1 MSASFPIRP
10 LPFDPS
16 FEQVPEDEA
25 TTVIKLM
32 EVLHEIQQTTARD
45 YGYAVRSV
53 HAKCHGVLD
62 GEIEILEGLP
72 PELAHGLFAK
82 PGLYPVVMRLS
93 TNPGDILDDSV
104 STPRGLAI
112 KVSEVSGE
120 RLPGSEGRAT
130 QNFVMVN
137 APAFSAATPAKL
149 LANLSLLAKTTDRA
163 PRAKKALSAMLRG
176 VEHAIEAVGGESA
189 TLKSLGGHPPTH
201 ILGETFYTCVP
212 VLYGPYYAKLSLT
225 PVSPEIAALADAR
238 IALRD
243 HPDALREAVHAF
255 FARQGAEWEVRVQL
269 ATSAEAM
276 PIEDAS
282 VEWDED
288 TSPYLTVARIRAQ
301 PQDTW
306 AESRVT
312 AIDDCMSFNPWH
324 GLAAHRPLGGIMRVR
339 KHVYEASAD
348 FRERFNQC
356 PMRG

>member
-1 MSASFPIRP
+1 MSAAMPVRPI
-10 LPFDPS
+10 PFDPS
-16 FEQVPEDEA
+16 LEQVPEDEA

-32 EVLHEIQQTTARD
+32 EVLHEIQQTTAKD

-53 HAKCHGVLD
+53 HAKCHGVVDAEMEVLAD
-62 GEIEILEGLP
+62 LP
-72 PELAHGLFAK
+72 PELAQGLFAT
-82 PGLYPVVMRLS
+82 PGLHPVVMRLS
-93 TNPGDILDDSV
+93 TNPGDVLEDSV

-112 KVSEVSGE
+112 KISEVPGE
-120 RLPGSEGRAT
+120 RLPGSEGRST

-137 APAFSAATPAKL
+137 SPAFSAATPEKL

-176 VEHAIEAVGGESA
+176 VEQAIESVGGESA

-212 VLYGPYYAKLSLT
+212 ILYGPYYAKVSIV
-225 PVSPEIAALADAR
+225 PVSPEIAALEGTR

-243 HPDALREAVHAF
+243 QPDALREAVRAF

-269 ATSAEAM
+269 ATDANTM

-282 VEWDED
+282 VEWDEGV
-288 TSPYLTVARIRAQ
+288 SPYLPVARIRAQ

-306 AESRVT
+306 AEARVT

-324 GLAAHRPLGGIMRVR
+324 GIAAHRPLGGIMRVR
-339 KHVYEASAD
+339 RHVYEASAD

-356 PMRG
+356 PMHG